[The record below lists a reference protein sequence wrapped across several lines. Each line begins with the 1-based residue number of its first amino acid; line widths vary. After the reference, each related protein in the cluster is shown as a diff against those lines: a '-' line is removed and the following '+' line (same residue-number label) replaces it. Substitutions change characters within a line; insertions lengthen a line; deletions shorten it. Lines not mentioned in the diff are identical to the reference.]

1 MQVLGKLIRLY
12 IDQGRFGEFVSEIIR
27 LDYER
32 KKEEAEEKND
42 NRLWQMYLNNSMT
55 MQEPMSF
62 EDWKVGVTQNAR
74 NQPKNHKM
82 TNEQVK
88 DTVEHSRNI
97 LKGFKV

>member
-1 MQVLGKLIRLY
+1 MELIRLY
-12 IDQGRFGEFVSEIIR
+12 IEQGRFGEFVSEIIR

-32 KKEEAEEKND
+32 KEEEAEEKND
-42 NRLWQMYLNNSMT
+42 DRLWQMYLNNSMT

-62 EDWKVGVTQNAR
+62 DDWKVEVAKNTR

-88 DTVEHSRNI
+88 DTVEYSRSI